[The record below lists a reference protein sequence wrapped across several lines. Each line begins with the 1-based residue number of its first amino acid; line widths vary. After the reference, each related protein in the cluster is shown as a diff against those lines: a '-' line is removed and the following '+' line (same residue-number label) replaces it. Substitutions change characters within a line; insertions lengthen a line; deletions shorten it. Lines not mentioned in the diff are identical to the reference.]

1 MPKLQKRQTA
11 PPYCNSKSALPEQ
24 RLAVSIE
31 GDRIVAADGKPG
43 VPVDHDPFRDAA
55 GSRPKRQTGKKADDD
70 RENRDPRAPFLP
82 LLPCC
87 GHSFGEP
94 SADSQRPKKRYK
106 PRLRGQDLAGACEQG
121 VNWGRSMNPAARF
134 GVVALI
140 LAGLGMLTSMPGS
153 LPVLAQNSVLAQN
166 PEPPPAP
173 TGPVAPPPPQPPASN
188 QFSANEVIDA
198 GHHFFGGV
206 SRGLAALVEKAG
218 NQWGQPN
225 GYILGEE
232 AGGAFIGGLRYGDGT
247 LYTKNAGD
255 VRVYWQGPS
264 LGFDAGADGAR
275 TMMLVYNLPRTE
287 AIFERFGGIAGSAY
301 FVGGLGMTALTAND
315 IVVVPIRSGVGL
327 RLGAN
332 LGYLKFTTR
341 PTWNPF

>member
-1 MPKLQKRQTA
+1 
-11 PPYCNSKSALPEQ
+11 
-24 RLAVSIE
+24 VSM
-31 GDRIVAADGKPG
+31 G
-43 VPVDHDPFRDAA
+43 
-55 GSRPKRQTGKKADDD
+55 
-70 RENRDPRAPFLP
+70 LM
-82 LLPCC
+82 
-87 GHSFGEP
+87 
-94 SADSQRPKKRYK
+94 
-106 PRLRGQDLAGACEQG
+106 
-121 VNWGRSMNPAARF
+121 WGRSMNPAARF
-134 GVVALI
+134 AI
-140 LAGLGMLTSMPGS
+140 LAVTSAAIGAW
-153 LPVLAQNSVLAQN
+153 LASGTTPADAQTM
-166 PEPPPAP
+166 PPPQP
-173 TGPVAPPPPQPPASN
+173 PSTVGPVAAPPPPPPQPPSSN
-188 QFSANEVIDA
+188 QFSPNEIIDA

-206 SRGLAALVEKAG
+206 SRGLASIVEKAG

-232 AGGAFIGGLRYGDGT
+232 AGGAFVGGLRYGDGT

-301 FVGGLGMTALTAND
+301 FIGGLGMTALTAND
-315 IVVVPIRSGVGL
+315 IVVVPIRTGVGL

-332 LGYLKFTTR
+332 LGYLKFTSH